1 MLSPRL
7 LERLNEPNYLDLH
20 LKALATLR
28 GVAEPTWYDAQFL
41 VIYEAARRFISL
53 VRPDRLK
60 AFERGFEILRTPRDF
75 QIRKITNLL
84 DASIRSLVKEAVDEI
99 AENQLER
106 HELTSFGRFVLHDH
120 PFFTELQEELL
131 PEVSRLAGCDL
142 ETGYN
147 FLSLYGRHGKCDLHM
162 DHPLSM
168 FTLDYCIDTDVE
180 WPIHFSKV
188 IDWPSLDNLKE
199 WGSSRIMED
208 PDLAFESHVIEP
220 NDAVLFSG
228 SAQWHYRD
236 PIPPG
241 GSATLLFFHFYPR
254 GANDLVYFGS
264 WPDRF
269 DIPELEALCDIF
281 AERYPQLEASGHA
294 LN

>member
-28 GVAEPTWYDAQFL
+28 GVSEPTWYDAQFL
-41 VIYEAARRFISL
+41 VIYEAARRFIAL

-60 AFERGFEILRTPRDF
+60 TFEQGFEILRTPRGF
-75 QIRKITNLL
+75 QVRKISDLFDT
-84 DASIRSLVKEAVDEI
+84 STRSLVKEAVDEI
-99 AENQLER
+99 TEKQLER
-106 HELTSFGRFVLHDH
+106 HEIASFGRFVVHDH
-120 PFFTELQEELL
+120 PFFTELQEDLL
-131 PEVSRLAGCDL
+131 PKVSRLAGCEL

-147 FLSLYGRHGKCDLHM
+147 FLSLYGPQGKCDLHM

-188 IDWPSLDNLKE
+188 VDWPNLDNLEE
-199 WGSSRIMED
+199 WDPQRIMED
-208 PDLAFESHVIEP
+208 STLAFESHVIEP

-228 SAQWHYRD
+228 SAQWHFRD
-236 PIPPG
+236 PIPSD
-241 GSATLLFFHFYPR
+241 GSATLLFFHFYPS
-254 GANDLVYFGS
+254 GAIDLVYFGK
-264 WPDRF
+264 WPSRF

-281 AERYPQLEASGHA
+281 AERYPQLEAKGQTE
-294 LN
+294 N